1 MDSKISIRKQCELL
15 EINRSTIY
23 FQPKG
28 ESEENLG
35 IMRKMDEEHLR
46 HPTHGVLQMQDF
58 LFALSLQVNVKRIR
72 RLLRL
77 MGIMAR
83 YPQRNLSKL
92 GKA

>member
-28 ESEENLG
+28 ESEENLD
-35 IMRKMDEEHLR
+35 IMRKMDEEHLH

-58 LFALSLQVNVKRIR
+58 SL
-72 RLLRL
+72 
-77 MGIMAR
+77 
-83 YPQRNLSKL
+83 P
-92 GKA
+92 